1 MQPSAT
7 STLKQVEPIRKEIGT
22 KALLIV
28 DGGIRRGTDVLK
40 SLALGANA
48 IQIGRPI
55 LWGLN
60 YDGQKGVEIVLKIL
74 INEFIESMILSGSK
88 NISEITRD
96 LVRES

>member
-1 MQPSAT
+1 M
-7 STLKQVEPIRKEIGT
+7 
-22 KALLIV
+22 

-60 YDGQKGVEIVLKIL
+60 HNGQQGVELVLQL
-74 INEFIESMILSGSK
+74 LLDEFIESMILTGSR
-88 NISEITRD
+88 NIDEITRD
-96 LVRES
+96 LVQEC